1 MTVRNTRGMTMVE
14 VFVVLVIMGILM
26 LASIPRIGQAFR
38 SSRVDRAAGLVA
50 LTLERSFTLASRQ
63 RRPVTVSC
71 DCVNQAIE
79 IRDLATDML
88 YQRRAFGP
96 DTEYQ
101 IDSLT
106 LSGGQC
112 YRVSDRRGDASADRH
127 DRRRRR
133 QPADHDVECR
143 PGAGGAMN
151 LTKRLPGAA
160 RGGFTLVETLATLA
174 LLCFIVVVLGPMLV
188 RVSRQSS
195 GVTATP
201 VSHRRARGR
210 GVSRHGRPA
219 R

>member
-14 VFVVLVIMGILM
+14 VFVVLVILSILM

-71 DCVNQAIE
+71 DCINQAIE
-79 IRDLATDML
+79 IRDDSTGTL

-106 LSGGQC
+106 LSEASVTVRPTG
-112 YRVSDRRGDASADRH
+112 VSDLPLTVTIAAGTSNRQIKMSSA
-127 DRRRRR
+127 
-133 QPADHDVECR
+133 
-143 PGAGGAMN
+143 G
-151 LTKRLPGAA
+151 
-160 RGGFTLVETLATLA
+160 
-174 LLCFIVVVLGPMLV
+174 LV
-188 RVSRQSS
+188 RVVR
-195 GVTATP
+195 
-201 VSHRRARGR
+201 
-210 GVSRHGRPA
+210 
-219 R
+219 